1 MVTVGDNLGVA
12 RYCHKLDVECVVIL
26 IACFGIHA
34 SGKEGVHVGGEGTGA
49 VAVTVKLLECI
60 TEMFGGNYPTGFLHT
75 SLAVV
80 DVLDVELEPVGH
92 TVSIIN
98 LAIPVLQAEDTPLE
112 AVPYIQVLAL
122 A

>member
-1 MVTVGDNLGVA
+1 MVAVGDNLGVA
-12 RYCHKLDVECVVIL
+12 RYCHKLDVECIVIPV
-26 IACFGIHA
+26 ARSGIHA

-60 TEMFGGNYPTGFLHT
+60 TEMFGGNFPTAFLHA

-80 DVLDVELEPVGH
+80 DVGDVEGEPVGH
-92 TVSIIN
+92 TVPNIN
-98 LAIPVLQAEDTPLE
+98 LAIPVLQAEDITLE
-112 AVPYIQVLAL
+112 AVPYIQVSAL